1 MATRVLPVALVAAW
15 WLTVPAAPAALAAT
29 VLPADTGTDGGRAAP
44 AASTGPVRGGPPA
57 EDPVTLSR
65 DGQITDRVD
74 AVGDRR
80 PEVEQALDRLY
91 DDERIQLF
99 VVWVREFSGRSAQDW
114 TDATARRNGLGQSDV
129 LLAIATHARQYAY
142 WVDASSPLTNAQL
155 ADVAS
160 TAVEP
165 ALRRNDWAGAAIGA
179 ADGYRAV
186 LSGRP
191 VPTPAI
197 TPGDPDP
204 GRSGAGSGTGAGDLV
219 VPVLVAGGAAAVAA
233 YAYARRRRRTAA
245 RTTPQGGRAGWS
257 SGPAPPV
264 PLAELDAQ
272 AGQALVDAD
281 DALRTSQEELGF
293 ATAQFGEDAAR
304 PFQDAVGYAKT
315 QLTAAF
321 RLRQQLDDAHPEDDG
336 ARRRMLDEILSR
348 CAEAGRRLDAESAA
362 FDRLRDLERNAP
374 GALAAARSAFTGL
387 DARLSAAEA
396 TLSTLRE
403 RYAPSAAAPVADN
416 PAQAGERLAF
426 ARTALERA
434 NAAVARS
441 DSGAAAVGV
450 RAAEGALDQAERL
463 MAAVDRRARE
473 LAEAVDRLPGAL
485 TETDGDLA
493 EAGGVLEGTAA
504 GVPTAALQGR
514 IARAR
519 AVAAEVRGEMAAGPY
534 DPIDALRRVEE
545 ADAAL
550 DQALAGARESEQGA
564 RRARELL
571 DQATLGARSAIGA
584 AADYITTHRGAVGS
598 EARTRLAEAERRL
611 RRSAELA
618 GGGPAGAAPDG
629 AGPEAAGPEAAGPEA
644 AGPEAAGPRGGGE
657 TWHQRD
663 RAPGDLPGAIA
674 EAQQADAL
682 ARRAQSL
689 AEDDVRGFG
698 GRSGPG
704 GGPGMG
710 GGLGGAVLGGI
721 LLGGVL
727 GGGRGG
733 GYGARGGFGGGGF
746 GGGPGSFGGGGTR
759 GRMGGGRF

>member
-29 VLPADTGTDGGRAAP
+29 ALPADTGTDGERAAP
-44 AASTGPVRGGPPA
+44 AASTGPARGGPPA
-57 EDPVTLSR
+57 EDPVTLTR

-74 AVGDRR
+74 AAGDRR

-179 ADGYRAV
+179 ADGYHAV

-204 GRSGAGSGTGAGDLV
+204 GRSGTGSGTGAGDLV

-233 YAYARRRRRTAA
+233 YAYARRRRRTTA

-348 CAEAGRRLDAESAA
+348 CTEAGRRLDAESAA

-416 PAQAGERLAF
+416 AAQAGERLAF

-434 NAAVARS
+434 SAAVERS
-441 DSGAAAVGV
+441 DSGTAAVGV

-473 LAEAVDRLPGAL
+473 LTEAVDRLPGAL

-564 RRARELL
+564 RRARDLL

-618 GGGPAGAAPDG
+618 DGGPAGAAPDG
-629 AGPEAAGPEAAGPEA
+629 

-727 GGGRGG
+727 SGGRGGGQGG